1 MKQISCREHTFIPGL
16 DIRANKDMSPQAWV
30 ESLNTEVIKKRF
42 SALGAAVVD
51 GPKLWMLDWVDIP
64 LGIGRTKE
72 KVVNATGY

>member
-1 MKQISCREHTFIPGL
+1 LGQITQHRE
-16 DIRANKDMSPQAWV
+16 
-30 ESLNTEVIKKRF
+30 IKKWF